1 MFRSFFGSQN
11 TKRFPLTPEVD
22 EERAQLNVEPR
33 QLVLRHRQ
41 RLTAVRLESGYAR
54 DDFDRLIQALVLQTA
69 EYVHLVPAS
78 RNENHSEAGGLL
90 RFAIETACLAYRRA
104 DGKFLSGPISTD
116 IHNRG
121 RDRVWRYATFMAGLC
136 RPLGRAAVNVRVM
149 ATETGEVWDPFG
161 EPLWGWMKRT
171 NTSKLNVQWR
181 DKSDARP
188 VEEAGIWIAS
198 RIITSSGL
206 TYLQSAGDHVV
217 EMILGVLAGRKH
229 GRFGELVD
237 AAYQSAIDQ
246 DLSQKGATQADSV
259 SGVQLHHRILEA
271 LRSLVREK
279 WTLNDPNGR
288 VWHMSSGTYLAW
300 KTAAT
305 DLQVRLRALG
315 VTGVPSDVDTLA
327 ELLTSNGILVP
338 NPHTT
343 RGLKHYYKINPEAR
357 GIPKSGLEVVRLADP
372 ELIGLDL
379 SGVEPL
385 EAPSSSASAELVN
398 VQQDLLSSSSTPREK
413 ELSKQPETPPTGESQ
428 AAVPDEDERGVEPAV
443 ERLKVS
449 TAEEATAG
457 APADSHVAASDLS
470 ALTRYGGAGKTL
482 RSVAL
487 KTRNDPGFKVIFKHT
502 EGIALAYPEG
512 IEPFTERP
520 QDFLQ
525 DCEAQGLLVSGK
537 GSGRRVQR
545 ARPGQDHL
553 PEQFIVLTPR
563 IASFFM
569 IGG

>member
-1 MFRSFFGSQN
+1 MFRSFFGSQS
-11 TKRFPLTPEVD
+11 TKRFPLTQEVD

-54 DDFDRLIQALVLQTA
+54 DDFDRLIQALVVQAA
-69 EYVHLVPAS
+69 EYVHLIPAS

-121 RDRVWRYATFMAGLC
+121 RDRVWRYATFVAGLC
-136 RPLGRAAVNVRVM
+136 RPLGRAAVNARIV

-171 NTSKLNVQWR
+171 GTSKLNVQWR
-181 DKSDARP
+181 DKGDARP

-198 RIITSSGL
+198 RIITLSGL
-206 TYLQSAGDHVV
+206 AYLQSAGDHVL
-217 EMILGVLAGRKH
+217 EMILGVLAGQKH

-237 AAYQSAIDQ
+237 AAYQAAIDQ
-246 DLSQKGATQADSV
+246 DLSQKGTMQADSV

-288 VWHMSSGTYLAW
+288 VWYLTSGTFLAW
-300 KTAAT
+300 KSAAT

-315 VTGVPSDVDTLA
+315 VTGVPSDLDTLA
-327 ELLTSNGILVP
+327 EWLTSNGILVP

-343 RGLKHYYKINPEAR
+343 RGLRHYYKITPEAR

-385 EAPSSSASAELVN
+385 EEPSSAASNEFAEA
-398 VQQDLLSSSSTPREK
+398 QQDLLSSISKGRDK
-413 ELSKQPETPPTGESQ
+413 ESLQPPSEPQPTELPQ
-428 AAVPDEDERGVEPAV
+428 AAVVAVDHRDEEPAV
-443 ERLKVS
+443 ERPNVANVARTQS
-449 TAEEATAG
+449 
-457 APADSHVAASDLS
+457 ADSQIVVPDLS
-470 ALTRYGGAGKTL
+470 MLGRYGEAGKTL
-482 RSVAL
+482 RSVVL
-487 KTRNDPGFKVIFKHT
+487 KTRNDPGFKVVFKHA
-502 EGIALAYPEG
+502 EGIALAYPDG

-545 ARPGQDHL
+545 ARPGQDNL

-563 IASFFM
+563 IASFFT

>member
-1 MFRSFFGSQN
+1 MFRSFFGTQS

-22 EERAQLNVEPR
+22 EERAQLNIEPR
-33 QLVLRHRQ
+33 QLLLRHRQ

-54 DDFDRLIQALVLQTA
+54 DDFDRLIQALVLQAA

-78 RNENHSEAGGLL
+78 RNENHSETGGLL

-121 RDRVWRYATFMAGLC
+121 RDRVWRYATFVAGLC
-136 RPLGRAAVNVRVM
+136 RPLGRAAVNAKVV

-181 DKSDARP
+181 DKGDARP

-198 RIITSSGL
+198 RIITASGL

-217 EMILGVLAGRKH
+217 EMILGVLAGQKH

-237 AAYQSAIDQ
+237 AAYQAAIDQ
-246 DLSQKGATQADSV
+246 DLSQKGTTQADTV
-259 SGVQLHHRILEA
+259 SGVQIHHRILEA
-271 LRSLVREK
+271 LRGLVREK

-288 VWHMSSGTYLAW
+288 VWHMTSGTYLAW

-343 RGLKHYYKINPEAR
+343 RGLKHYYKITPDAR

-385 EAPSSSASAELVN
+385 EVPSSAGSAEVVS
-398 VQQDLLSSSSTPREK
+398 VQQDLLSPSGK
-413 ELSKQPETPPTGESQ
+413 HPERRPADTTQ
-428 AAVPDEDERGVEPAV
+428 AGALETEDQDVVPAV
-443 ERLKVS
+443 ERTNVS
-449 TAEEATAG
+449 TAEVGRAHT
-457 APADSHVAASDLS
+457 PAESQLAASDLS
-470 ALTRYGGAGKTL
+470 ALGRYGEAGKTL

-487 KTRNDPGFKVIFKHT
+487 KTRNDPAFKVVFKHS
-502 EGIALAYPEG
+502 EGVALAYPDG

-537 GSGRRVQR
+537 GSGRRIQR

-569 IGG
+569 TGG